1 MNSVLRLLA
10 ALLVGTAVIAAG
22 VLILKALDLDGLAY
36 LGLVL
41 VAMLAASL
49 TDRERFYGHSPPT
62 PH

>member
-1 MNSVLRLLA
+1 MNSVVRLLA
-10 ALLVGTAVIAAG
+10 ALLIGTAVIAAG
-22 VLILKALDLDGLAY
+22 VPLFKALDLDGLAY

-49 TDRERFYGHSPPT
+49 ADRERFYGHSPPT

>member
-1 MNSVLRLLA
+1 MNSVVRLLA
-10 ALLVGTAVIAAG
+10 ALLIGTAVIAAG
-22 VLILKALDLDGLAY
+22 VLLFKALDLDGLAY

-49 TDRERFYGHSPPT
+49 ADRERFYGHSLPT

>member
-1 MNSVLRLLA
+1 MNSVVRLLA
-10 ALLVGTAVIAAG
+10 ALLIGTAVIAAG
-22 VLILKALDLDGLAY
+22 VLLFKALDLDGLAY

-49 TDRERFYGHSPPT
+49 ADRERFYGHSPPT